1 MVPAE
6 MVSMAVWMKVVVFR
20 WSSMLLLLSRC
31 SRGAL
36 LRSCLSEKGL
46 RTVEHALGTVVMC
59 GMGKWSACH
68 PKLACVLKQVSMS
81 SPKRDTSV
89 AVK

>member
-20 WSSMLLLLSRC
+20 WSSMLLLLWHC

-36 LRSCLSEKGL
+36 LHSCLSEKGVG
-46 RTVEHALGTVVMC
+46 TVEHALGTVVMSGVGSGQHATPSWHVC
-59 GMGKWSACH
+59 WS
-68 PKLACVLKQVSMS
+68 
-81 SPKRDTSV
+81 R
-89 AVK
+89 